1 MKNLVKNLFL
11 LKLLLKRPILK
22 LYSNLIRMLLVQL
35 IMDVVTKQVLR
46 LLRPVVLVVLDL
58 ITQSLV

>member
-1 MKNLVKNLFL
+1 MKNLVINLFL
-11 LKLLLKRPILK
+11 LKLLLKGLILK
-22 LYSNLIRMLLVQL
+22 LYSHLIRMLLVQL

>member
-1 MKNLVKNLFL
+1 MKNLVINLFL